1 MLSAGNRG
9 EQARPLAR
17 ERSHALD
24 RTHLAWVR
32 AASLADARAGDDR
45 PRRRDGKIL
54 PIVEGVVLVAALV
67 APLVLQDY
75 LTVFATR
82 VIILALFALSFD
94 LVWGYAGIM
103 SFGQALFFG
112 SAGYGVALL
121 ARDLDITNIFLVL
134 PAGIA
139 DRPRLRAAARRL
151 PAARAGIPSSV
162 IFVSLGTLTGSY
174 AADRLAR
181 GWYYLGGQNGIPSIP
196 PMTLGGYEFSEGPA
210 FYYLVLGILVVVYL
224 LCRFLVRSQFGLA
237 LAGLRENEQRI
248 AFFGYKAQHLKA
260 IIFAIGGAV
269 AGLAGSLYAF
279 HEGFVWPNM
288 VGVVVSTQVVL
299 YVLFGGSGT
308 LIGAVIGAVIVEGVS
323 FWLSDNYRDIWP
335 IILGVL
341 LLLVILFRPLG
352 LISFVLGERERVGSF
367 GAGTARRSAMPLLEA
382 AGIDKIFGK
391 LTALDGAALTVGENE
406 FHGLIGPNGSGK
418 STLMKCI
425 AGAEVP
431 TQGKVCFVNT
441 DITAFIADRACAGR
455 HEPEIPDH
463 QRAAVADAVRQ
474 HPARAPG
481 AVLAARPGVLAHAR
495 RAARSGHDHADAV
508 PSRRPRR
515 STRRLRCRTAS
526 SNGWRSRWRS
536 PASRN
541 CCCSTSRPAA

>member
-1 MLSAGNRG
+1 MLIFTLSPLGRG
-9 EQARPLAR
+9 EPRPGGPPYDAKIETLKSMTAVKR
-17 ERSHALD
+17 AISAEIGGEADVAMAGGGAAAPIRST
-24 RTHLAWVR
+24 R
-32 AASLADARAGDDR
+32 
-45 PRRRDGKIL
+45 KIL
-54 PIVEGVVLVAALV
+54 PIVEGVVLVAALL

-121 ARDLDITNIFLVL
+121 ARDLNVTNIFLVL
-134 PAGIA
+134 PAGTLIGLTFA
-139 DRPRLRAAARRL
+139 LLLGGFLLLGRH
-151 PAARAGIPSSV
+151 PSSV

-181 GWYYLGGQNGIPSIP
+181 GWYYLGGQNGIPSIA
-196 PMTLGGYEFSEGPA
+196 PMSLGSYDFTEGPA

-260 IIFAIGGAV
+260 IIFTIGGAV

-308 LIGAVIGAVIVEGVS
+308 LIGAVIGAIIVEGVS

-335 IILGVL
+335 IILGLL

-367 GAGTARRSAMPLLEA
+367 GAKPKEKRDA
-382 AGIDKIFGK
+382 A
-391 LTALDGAALTVGENE
+391 
-406 FHGLIGPNGSGK
+406 P
-418 STLMKCI
+418 
-425 AGAEVP
+425 
-431 TQGKVCFVNT
+431 
-441 DITAFIADRACAGR
+441 
-455 HEPEIPDH
+455 
-463 QRAAVADAVRQ
+463 
-474 HPARAPG
+474 
-481 AVLAARPGVLAHAR
+481 
-495 RAARSGHDHADAV
+495 
-508 PSRRPRR
+508 
-515 STRRLRCRTAS
+515 
-526 SNGWRSRWRS
+526 
-536 PASRN
+536 
-541 CCCSTSRPAA
+541 